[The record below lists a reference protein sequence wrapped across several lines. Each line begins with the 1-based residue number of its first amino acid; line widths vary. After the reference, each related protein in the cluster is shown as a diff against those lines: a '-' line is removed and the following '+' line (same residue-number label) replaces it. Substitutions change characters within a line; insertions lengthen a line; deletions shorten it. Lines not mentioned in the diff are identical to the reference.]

1 MVLRRDF
8 LRVGALAVPAGLAHA
23 GIPTH
28 SHGKSCIFLRL
39 VGGPSQLDTW
49 DLKPEA
55 PSHVRGAFQAIRTN
69 VPGIEIAE
77 IFPRMARHADK
88 YTLIRS
94 MWHDGEPVHESGD
107 ELART
112 GDLVP
117 GHVLL
122 QDGPLDFHA
131 NCRKAVEL
139 VASGTP
145 FVTVNMFESV
155 FDQTTWD
162 SHGWKPFS
170 TTNCY
175 RDVVGPMFD
184 TAYSGLLTDLARR
197 GILEST
203 LVVASGEFGRTPRI
217 NPTGG
222 RDHWPG
228 CWTAL
233 VAGGGVRGGQVYG
246 SSDALGAE
254 PRENPVTPSML
265 AATMLDVVG
274 ISVQGSEPVRA
285 LFS

>member
-1 MVLRRDF
+1 MILRRDF

-77 IFPRMARHADK
+77 IFPRMARQADK

-122 QDGPLDFHA
+122 RDGPLDFQG

-184 TAYSGLLTDLARR
+184 IAYSRLLTDLARR
-197 GILEST
+197 GLFEST

-254 PRENPVTPSML
+254 PRESPVTPLML
-265 AATMLDVVG
+265 AATMLDFVDV
-274 ISVQGSEPVRA
+274 SVQGSEPVRA
-285 LFS
+285 LFG